1 MAGLDPEEA
10 IAKLVA
16 QNSALTAH
24 AGRLKN
30 ISEDNR
36 QLRTENEA
44 LVGRT
49 TKLEADL
56 IQQVEVLDIAKAH
69 HQCAFPCAQILHS
82 VQQTNGV
89 SSGLVPSR
97 DWN

>member
-1 MAGLDPEEA
+1 VAGLDPEEA

-30 ISEDNR
+30 IGEDNR
-36 QLRTENEA
+36 QLRADNEA

-56 IQQVEVLDIAKAH
+56 AKQVEVLHIAKSH
-69 HQCAFPCAQILHS
+69 HRCELPC
-82 VQQTNGV
+82 
-89 SSGLVPSR
+89 
-97 DWN
+97 